1 MFKTNPSCRVAVV
14 GAGLAGAAA
23 AHALVRA
30 GHSVTAFDKSRGPGG
45 RLATRRAAWH
55 DRGDEPR
62 TTRLDHGAPGFT
74 AVTERFRRFVDT
86 AVSAG
91 WLARWESTLAPGSPP
106 EVDAD
111 SVLFLPVPDM
121 PRLCRELLVGVDC
134 RWEVTVD
141 GLHREADHWR
151 VLQRGAAI
159 EGEFDR
165 VVLALPPV
173 QAAPLL
179 RDHAPQWAARAAV
192 VAMQPCWTLLGI
204 SEPLSHA
211 PAWDLARPA
220 HGPIACVV
228 RNDRRP
234 GREQRPDE
242 MHWVIHARADRSQAL
257 LEADGTTVQ
266 RELERAFAD
275 WLGKPV
281 RWKHAV
287 VHRWRY
293 ALPPDAVGGPAG
305 DCWWDESLGLGVCGD
320 FLGGQGAEGAWLS
333 GTALADALQART
345 AAALQVV
352 AP

>member
-1 MFKTNPSCRVAVV
+1 VFKTNPSSRVAVV

-30 GHSVTAFDKSRGPGG
+30 GHGVTVFDKSRGPGG

-74 AVTERFRRFVDT
+74 AETERFRRFVDE

-91 WLARWESTLAPGSPP
+91 WLARWEPTLAPDSRPGADGVSPM
-106 EVDAD
+106 
-111 SVLFLPVPDM
+111 FLPVPDM
-121 PRLCRELLVGVDC
+121 PRLCRELLGGVDC
-134 RWEVTVD
+134 RWEVTLD

-151 VLQRGAAI
+151 LMQRGVAI

-179 RDHAPQWAARAAV
+179 RDHAPEWAAQAAS

-204 SEPLSHA
+204 SEPLPHV

-220 HGPIACVV
+220 DGPIACIV

-234 GREQRPDE
+234 GREQRHDE
-242 MHWVIHARADRSQAL
+242 MHWVLHARANRSQAL
-257 LEADGTTVQ
+257 LEADGPTVQ
-266 RELERAFAD
+266 RELEHAFDD
-275 WLGKPV
+275 WLDESV

-293 ALPPDAVGGPAG
+293 ALPPDDTSGPRAE
-305 DCWWDESLGLGVCGD
+305 CWWDAPLGLGVCGD

-333 GTALADALQART
+333 GTALADALLACTARLPAGV
-345 AAALQVV
+345 AA
-352 AP
+352 